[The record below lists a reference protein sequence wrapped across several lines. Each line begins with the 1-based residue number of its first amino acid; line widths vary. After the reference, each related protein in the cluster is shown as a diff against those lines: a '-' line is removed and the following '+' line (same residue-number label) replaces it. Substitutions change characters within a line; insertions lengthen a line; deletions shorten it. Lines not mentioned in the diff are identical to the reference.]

1 MAARGPASV
10 RIATLVVLG
19 ALAAGSVRASPRAPC
34 PPQLEQE
41 PNETAA
47 TASPFTLPDAT
58 YGMFA
63 GIRGAIAA
71 PGDVDWYGFSA
82 PAGARLWLS
91 VDTGV
96 AAAGDRNS
104 TVAVFGPDGTSLLEQ
119 DDDDGTGNGRDATIE
134 SPDASLIAGLV
145 LPSPGTYYARVQAAS
160 PGATIDRY
168 VLMAAVTS
176 LAPQLEVEPNDTPPG
191 QPLYAAPILG
201 SLSSAADVDWYMANV
216 LDFGIPFVAVDA
228 DPERDGAPANLVLR
242 FDNLVPLETITT
254 DSSGLG
260 SPANPA
266 AEGFALNGLG
276 YVQVSGSGPG
286 TYLIGI
292 WYSGEF
298 CPVPVELQRLEI
310 H

>member
-1 MAARGPASV
+1 MAARGPSIV
-10 RIATLVVLG
+10 RSATLVVLG
-19 ALAAGSVRASPRAPC
+19 SLVASSAGAEPRAPC

-47 TASPFTLPDAT
+47 TASPFTPPDPT

-71 PGDVDWYGFSA
+71 PGDVDWYSFSA

-96 AAAGDRNS
+96 AAAGDRDS
-104 TVAVFGPDGTSLLEQ
+104 IVAVFGPDGTSLLEL
-119 DDDDGTGNGRDATIE
+119 DDDDGTGNGRNSTIE
-134 SPDASLIAGLV
+134 SLDASVIAGLV
-145 LPSPGTYYARVQAAS
+145 LPSAGTYYARVQAAN
-160 PGATIDRY
+160 PGASIDRY
-168 VLMAAVTS
+168 VLMVAVTS

-191 QPLYAAPILG
+191 QPLYAAPVLG
-201 SLSSAADVDWYMANV
+201 SLASAADVDWYMANV
-216 LDFGIPFVAVDA
+216 LDFGIPFAVVDA
-228 DPERDGAPANLVLR
+228 DPERDGTTANLVLR

-260 SPANPA
+260 SPGNPA

-286 TYLIGI
+286 TYLLGI